1 MTKRYDVCS
10 PRTRKDRD
18 GNPKTY
24 WTKVGSAWEGD
35 KGISITFDAL
45 PIPDE
50 KGECRVS
57 LFEPKPK
64 EGAASSRVP
73 GSKST
78 PIDLDDQD
86 VPF

>member
-18 GNPKTY
+18 GQPKTY
-24 WTKVGSAWEGD
+24 WVKVGTAWENE

-45 PIPDE
+45 PLPDE
-50 KGECRVS
+50 KGECRAL

-64 EGAASSRVP
+64 QTTGAA
-73 GSKST
+73 
-78 PIDLDDQD
+78 QD
-86 VPF
+86 FEDSPF